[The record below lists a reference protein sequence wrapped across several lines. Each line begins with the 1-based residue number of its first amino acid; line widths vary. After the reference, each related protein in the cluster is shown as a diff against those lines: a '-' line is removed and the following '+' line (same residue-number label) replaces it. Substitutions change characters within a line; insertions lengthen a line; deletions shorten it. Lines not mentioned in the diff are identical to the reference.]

1 MEPCDVLVRHLG
13 LCEDVHALL
22 LEENTWLKTQKT
34 SPEESLIERK
44 KAILPKLDE
53 SLSNLKRLQP
63 ELFSPFDDSKKLVN
77 ESHSKLL
84 QIFYLDRENE
94 ELLLKLSQPVERASF
109 NRFAESDQI
118 DEFHGRG
125 GTEPPPETSPE
136 PESPPEP
143 EPPAEPPGRL

>member
-34 SPEESLIERK
+34 SPEESLLERK

-125 GTEPPPETSPE
+125 GTEPPPELPPE

>member
-22 LEENTWLKTQKT
+22 LEENTWLKTQKAA
-34 SPEESLIERK
+34 PDESLIERK
-44 KAILPKLDE
+44 KALLPKLDE

-109 NRFAESDQI
+109 NRFAETDQI

-125 GTEPPPETSPE
+125 GTESPPE
-136 PESPPEP
+136 PETPSEP

>member
-13 LCEDVHALL
+13 LCEEVHVLL
-22 LEENTWLKTQKT
+22 LEENTWLKTQNT
-34 SPEESLIERK
+34 APEESLIERK
-44 KAILPKLDE
+44 QAILPKLDE

-125 GTEPPPETSPE
+125 GTEPPPET
-136 PESPPEP
+136 PPEP
-143 EPPAEPPGRL
+143 EPPTEPPGRL

>member
-34 SPEESLIERK
+34 APDDSLIERK
-44 KAILPKLDE
+44 KALLPKLDE
-53 SLSNLKRLQP
+53 SLSNLKHLQP

-94 ELLLKLSQPVERASF
+94 ELLLKLSQPLERASF
-109 NRFAESDQI
+109 NRFAETDQI

-125 GTEPPPETSPE
+125 GTEPPPE
-136 PESPPEP
+136 SPP
-143 EPPAEPPGRL
+143 EPPGRL

>member
-13 LCEDVHALL
+13 LCEEVHALL
-22 LEENTWLKTQKT
+22 LEENTWLKTQNT
-34 SPEESLIERK
+34 APEESLIERK
-44 KAILPKLDE
+44 QAILPKLDE

-125 GTEPPPETSPE
+125 GTKPPPET
-136 PESPPEP
+136 PPDEP

>member
-34 SPEESLIERK
+34 SPEESLLERK

-94 ELLLKLSQPVERASF
+94 ELPLKLYQPVERASF

-118 DEFHGRG
+118 DEFHGRDG
-125 GTEPPPETSPE
+125 IEPPPEQ
-136 PESPPEP
+136 